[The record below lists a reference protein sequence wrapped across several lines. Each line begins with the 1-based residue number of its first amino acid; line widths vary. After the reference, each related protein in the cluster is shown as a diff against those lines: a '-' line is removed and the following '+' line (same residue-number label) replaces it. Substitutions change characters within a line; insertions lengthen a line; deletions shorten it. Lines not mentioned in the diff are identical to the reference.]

1 MSLEEDNDEGAGE
14 VNSLLL
20 GVRGIVLSLE
30 QWELEMLR

>member
-1 MSLEEDNDEGAGE
+1 MTREM

-30 QWELEMLR
+30 QWEVERWKVDG